1 NYGIAPP
8 VAVDENG
15 NVVGRSNPVR
25 SDTGTLL
32 LWDLATNK
40 VRAKSAS
47 ANRMLDGEFSPDGG
61 MFVTVGGIYAQI
73 GEIKVWAPGMA
84 RYLRDRHGHKRWPEA
99 VTFTKDGRLISAG
112 GINQA
117 IQRGGGIQ
125 PLAASSAP
133 PSQQMEPG
141 ELRIWDLGGLY
152 PQHELKGHSNAVT
165 CGAFQPNGTLFAT
178 GGT

>member
-1 NYGIAPP
+1 SHDGTIRLWEIETGKLKHTMTPGTPVRTLAFLPDGATLISAGHEDPNFIFWDVASGKEKTRHKLPDENAHVNRLRVSPDGKTLALVTNVTAQAPPNYGIAPP

-61 MFVTVGGIYAQI
+61 MFVT
-73 GEIKVWAPGMA
+73 
-84 RYLRDRHGHKRWPEA
+84 
-99 VTFTKDGRLISAG
+99 
-112 GINQA
+112 
-117 IQRGGGIQ
+117 
-125 PLAASSAP
+125 
-133 PSQQMEPG
+133 
-141 ELRIWDLGGLY
+141 
-152 PQHELKGHSNAVT
+152 
-165 CGAFQPNGTLFAT
+165 
-178 GGT
+178 